1 MHKHLCKV
9 IAMLSTSSPSSP
21 STWHAGHR
29 GGSLAVASKLS
40 CGSPE
45 ASSVTQG
52 LLGPQGST
60 RACVQEAKG
69 TVSRLHQDRG
79 RRLPLQSLD
88 GKRLRQGS
96 PYSLGPKN
104 SASLPSPAAENGCAP
119 LTLRRQQ
126 ATLRPERASTA
137 EALADPPA
145 AGRAAWVPGAC
156 PRPGRWAPEAAST
169 LAGRAAAPPAP
180 AWEQD
185 EYKACPHGLAACGR
199 DSQRSPYAGRPEVCS
214 QAPRFPRGACSSP
227 PCSS

>member
-1 MHKHLCKV
+1 MWVSLLGV
-9 IAMLSTSSPSSP
+9 PIDRA
-21 STWHAGHR
+21 WHTRHR
-29 GGSLAVASKLS
+29 GGNLTVASMSSGL
-40 CGSPE
+40 SPE

-79 RRLPLQSLD
+79 RRLALQSRD

-96 PYSLGPKN
+96 PQ
-104 SASLPSPAAENGCAP
+104 PSPAAENGSAP

-145 AGRAAWVPGAC
+145 AGKAAWAPGAC
-156 PRPGRWAPEAAST
+156 PGPGRWAPEEAST
-169 LAGRAAAPPAP
+169 LAGRAAAPAAP

-185 EYKACPHGLAACGR
+185 EYKACPRGLAACGR
-199 DSQRSPYAGRPEVCS
+199 DSQRSPCAGRPEVCS
-214 QAPRFPRGACSSP
+214 QASRFPPGACSSP